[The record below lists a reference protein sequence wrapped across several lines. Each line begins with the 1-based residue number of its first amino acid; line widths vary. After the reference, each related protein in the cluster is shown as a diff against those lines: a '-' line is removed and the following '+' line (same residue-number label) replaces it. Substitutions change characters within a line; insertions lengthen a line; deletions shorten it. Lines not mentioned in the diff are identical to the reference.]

1 MGAINGANPG
11 KKGLRQKSKPV
22 GVKAGKEGKG
32 GKGGK
37 GKPVRP
43 GSKREKNGPGILTV
57 LVCVLLMVATGLGVG
72 AYAKFIMIPNAY
84 NQGVSDTAIGQTQV
98 LIASEDIQSGDIIE
112 TVIKKANVPSTIVP
126 SNALAVGSDTS
137 ELRASTPIA
146 ANSIITVNNTYEPAK
161 QDVTL
166 NGSRLISIGYIDTNN
181 VDVGDYV
188 DIRIKRYTDES
199 TNSYSDDIVCS
210 KKLVIDKK
218 SNGNMVLS
226 LTEAD
231 ILNLNTAAVETALK
245 KTSKDGIKQTCELY
259 LATYVDPAN
268 QTKAQVTYSGKGIT
282 YTSAELAEAQQ
293 MLRNMNTGDGDVYAQ
308 PSVNSEKAN

>member
-1 MGAINGANPG
+1 MGAINGASSG

-22 GVKAGKEGKG
+22 GMKEGKG
-32 GKGGK
+32 KGVK

-43 GSKREKNGPGILTV
+43 GSKKEKNCPGILTI

-98 LIASEDIQSGDIIE
+98 LVASEDIQSGDMVE
-112 TVIKKANVPSTIVP
+112 SVIKKTNVPSTIVP
-126 SNALAVGSDTS
+126 SNALAVGSDVS

-218 SNGNMVLS
+218 ANGNMVLS

-293 MLRNMNTGDGDVYAQ
+293 MLRNMNTGSGDVYAQ
-308 PSVNSEKAN
+308 PSVETETAN